1 MNISMS
7 TKRNRSFSSSRVAF
21 YALTLSVLT
30 ACGGGQGGMKM
41 GDDEFAVET
50 LVAASSNQT
59 IQYPATIKGLQ
70 DIEIRPQVSGFI
82 VKLCVDEGATVRKGQ
97 ALFQIDP
104 TQYKAAYDQAKAS
117 VASAKA
123 NLETVTSTEA
133 NKKMLHEQKI
143 ISDFEYQTAVNNLL
157 SAKASL
163 AQAEASYAAAKQ
175 NLGFCT
181 VTSPSDGVI
190 GTFPYRV
197 GALVGPSAAEPLTT
211 VSQIGDMYVYFS
223 MTEKQLLALTKA
235 GGTLK
240 EQLEKMPAVKL
251 QLSDGTMYSEE
262 GKIDAVSGVI
272 DQTTGSVS
280 MRAIFPNKQNIL
292 RSGGMAN
299 VVFPYTMSD
308 IILIPQTATQEI
320 QDKKFVYVLQS
331 DNTIKHTE
339 VQVSNLND
347 GKHYI
352 VTGGLKPGD
361 KIVVEGVQTLKDG
374 QKITPIT
381 QAEKEAK
388 FQKALQDQRDG
399 NIQTAFK

>member
-50 LVAASSNQT
+50 LVSASSNQT
-59 IQYPATIKGLQ
+59 TQYPATIKGLQ

-104 TQYKAAYDQAKAS
+104 TQYQAAYDQAKAS

-251 QLSDGTMYSEE
+251 QLSDGTTYSEE

-280 MRAIFPNKQNIL
+280 MRAIFPNKQNVL

-339 VQVSNLND
+339 VQISNLND

-381 QAEKEAK
+381 LAEKDAK

>member
-1 MNISMS
+1 M
-7 TKRNRSFSSSRVAF
+7 
-21 YALTLSVLT
+21 ALGLSVLT

-41 GDDEFAVET
+41 GDNEFAVQSVT
-50 LVAASSNQT
+50 VTSSSQT
-59 IQYPATIKGLQ
+59 TQYPATIKGLQ

-104 TQYKAAYDQAKAS
+104 TQYKAAYDQAKAG
-117 VASAKA
+117 VESAK
-123 NLETVTSTEA
+123 ETEA

-157 SAKASL
+157 TAKANL
-163 AQAEASYAAAKQ
+163 AQAEAAYAAAKQ

-197 GALVGPSAAEPLTT
+197 GALVSASVAQPLTT

-251 QLSDGTMYSEE
+251 QLSDGTMYDAE

-292 RSGGMAN
+292 RSGCMAN
-299 VVFPYTMSD
+299 VVFPYAMD
-308 IILIPQTATQEI
+308 NIILIPQTATQEI
-320 QDKKFVYVLQS
+320 QDKKFVYVLQADS
-331 DNTIKHTE
+331 TLKHTE
-339 VQVSNLND
+339 IQVSNLND
-347 GKHYI
+347 GKNYI
-352 VTGGLKPGD
+352 VTGGLKEGD
-361 KIVVEGVQTLKDG
+361 KVVVEGVQTLQDG
-374 QKITPIT
+374 QKIVPIT
-381 QAEKEAK
+381 VAQKEAK
-388 FQKALQDQRDG
+388 YQKALQDQRDG
-399 NIQTAFK
+399 NIQTAFN

>member
-1 MNISMS
+1 MNMCM
-7 TKRNRSFSSSRVAF
+7 KRNKCFSFGRISLM
-21 YALTLSVLT
+21 ALGVSVLT
-30 ACGGGQGGMKM
+30 ACGGGQGGMKI
-41 GDDEFAVET
+41 GDNEFAVQEVT
-50 LVAASSNQT
+50 MTSSNQT
-59 IQYPATIKGLQ
+59 TQYPAVIKGFQ

-123 NLETVTSTEA
+123 NLKTVTETEA

-157 SAKASL
+157 TAKANL
-163 AQAEASYAAAKQ
+163 AQAKAAYAAAEQ

-197 GALVGPSAAEPLTT
+197 GALVSPSVAEPLTT

-223 MTEKQLLALTKA
+223 MTEKQLLAMTKA

-251 QLSDGTMYSEE
+251 QLSDGTLYDAE

-299 VVFPYTMSD
+299 VVFPYAMND
-308 IILIPQTATQEI
+308 IILLPQSATQEI
-320 QDKKFVYVLQS
+320 VYVLQADS
-331 DNTIKHTE
+331 TLKHTE
-339 VQVSNLND
+339 IQVSNLND
-347 GKHYI
+347 GKNYI
-352 VTGGLKPGD
+352 VTGGLKAGD
-361 KIVVEGVQTLKDG
+361 KIVVEGVQTLQDG

-381 QAEKEAK
+381 VAQKEAK
-388 FQKALQDQRDG
+388 YQKALQDQRDG
-399 NIQTAFK
+399 NIQTAFN

>member
-1 MNISMS
+1 MNMNKSV
-7 TKRNRSFSSSRVAF
+7 KRNRSFSSIRISF
-21 YALTLSVLT
+21 LSLGLSVLT
-30 ACGGGQGGMKM
+30 ACGGGQSGMKM
-41 GDDEFAVET
+41 GDDQFAVEAVT
-50 LVAASSNQT
+50 TTSSSQT
-59 IQYPATIKGLQ
+59 EQYPATIKGLQ

-104 TQYKAAYDQAKAS
+104 TQYKAAFDQAKAA

-133 NKKMLHEQKI
+133 NKKLLHEQQI
-143 ISDFEYQTAVNNLL
+143 ISDFEYQTAKNNLL

-197 GALVGPSAAEPLTT
+197 GALVSPSVAEALTT

-223 MTEKQLLALTKA
+223 MTEKQLLNLTRA

-240 EQLEKMPAVKL
+240 EQLEKMPAVQL
-251 QLSDGTMYSEE
+251 QLADGSIYNEK

-299 VVFPYTMSD
+299 VVFPYTMENV
-308 IILIPQTATQEI
+308 ILIPQSATQEI
-320 QDKKFVYVLQS
+320 QDKKFVYVLQG
-331 DNTIKHTE
+331 DNTLKHTE
-339 VQVSNLND
+339 VKISNLND

-352 VTGGLKPGD
+352 VTGGLKDGD
-361 KIVVEGVQTLKDG
+361 KIVVEGIQNLQDG
-374 QKITPIT
+374 QKITPMT
-381 QAEKEAK
+381 PAEREAK
-388 FQKALQDQRDG
+388 YQQALKDQREG
-399 NIQTAFK
+399 NFATAFN